1 MQQDYAKQKNFY
13 KIQED
18 KTLCVYNNT
27 YGDDEYKSGCYRNEG
42 TLKTKKDDTTLIFG
56 YNKFEGTLTVIE
68 EGNDGGFLIFGV
80 REAMQAKGGKWNIG
94 FGTLKDASFEI
105 LM

>member
-18 KTLCVYNNT
+18 KTLCVFNNT
-27 YGDDEYKSGCYRNEG
+27 RGDTYKSGCHRNEG
-42 TLKTKKDDTTLIFG
+42 ELKTKYDSTLIFG

-68 EGNDGGFLIFGV
+68 EGNDGDFLVFGV
-80 REAMQAKGGKWNIG
+80 REAIQAKGEKWNIG
-94 FGTLKDASFEI
+94 FGTYSAASFEI

>member
-1 MQQDYAKQKNFY
+1 MQQDYAKQKNFS

-27 YGDDEYKSGCYRNEG
+27 WGNNYKSGYYRNEG
-42 TLKTKKDDTTLIFG
+42 KLSTKMDTTLIFG